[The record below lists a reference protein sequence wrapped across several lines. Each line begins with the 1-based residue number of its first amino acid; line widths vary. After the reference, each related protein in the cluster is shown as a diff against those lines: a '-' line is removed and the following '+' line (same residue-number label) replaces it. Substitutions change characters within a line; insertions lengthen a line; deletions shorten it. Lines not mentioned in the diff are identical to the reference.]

1 MDIHFNDVDDFG
13 LPAIPPTT
21 GILPATK
28 DDGNTPAKQSLG
40 MATGL
45 AQDKKNREKKS
56 VFFYFSSAIGLCLE
70 YQQIPC

>member
-13 LPAIPPTT
+13 LPAIPT

-45 AQDKKNREKKS
+45 AQDKKKS
-56 VFFYFSSAIGLCLE
+56 
-70 YQQIPC
+70 

>member
-13 LPAIPPTT
+13 LPAMLPAT

-45 AQDKKNREKKS
+45 SLDKKSREKKL
-56 VFFYFSSAIGLCLE
+56 FSIFLA
-70 YQQIPC
+70 